1 MNQDP
6 MTLQEE
12 IEVAAPSLAAGELVI
27 GSISGLDDSG
37 EPLVDFALNTAGH
50 SLKAISTLAVTR
62 QHVGR
67 KAALMFKQGDLSSPI
82 IIGLVYSPLQEMI
95 ENFELR
101 SAQVDNEEQ
110 VAPARHE
117 AEVDGDR
124 LVLEG
129 KEEIVLKCGE
139 SSISLH
145 KSGKIMIRGKY
156 LLNRATGVNRILG
169 GSVQVN

>member
-1 MNQDP
+1 MKQDP
-6 MTLQEE
+6 ATLQEE
-12 IEVAAPSLAAGELVI
+12 LEVAAPALAAGELVI
-27 GSISGLDDSG
+27 GTIFGLDESG
-37 EPLVDFALNTAGH
+37 EPLVDFALNTAGQ

-62 QHVGR
+62 QHIGR
-67 KAALMFKQGDLSSPI
+67 KAALMFKGGDLSSPI

-95 ENFELR
+95 ENFELQT
-101 SAQVDNEEQ
+101 AQDDDKQKAVS
-110 VAPARHE
+110 VKHE
-117 AEVDGDR
+117 AEVDGNR

>member
-1 MNQDP
+1 MIQEP

-12 IEVAAPSLAAGELVI
+12 IETAAPSLAAGELVI
-27 GSISGLDDSG
+27 GTIFGLDDAG
-37 EPLVDFALNTAGH
+37 EPLVDFSLNTSGQ

-62 QHVGR
+62 QHIGR
-67 KAALMFKQGDLSSPI
+67 KAALMFKEGDLNNPI

-95 ENFELR
+95 ENFELQT
-101 SAQVDNEEQ
+101 AAVDAEQ
-110 VAPARHE
+110 QANPVGHE
-117 AEVDGDR
+117 AMVDGDR